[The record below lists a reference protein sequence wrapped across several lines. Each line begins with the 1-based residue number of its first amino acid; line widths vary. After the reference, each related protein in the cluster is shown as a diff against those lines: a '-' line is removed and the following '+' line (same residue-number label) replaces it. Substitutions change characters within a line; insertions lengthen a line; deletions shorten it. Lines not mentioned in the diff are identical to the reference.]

1 MEVEY
6 FGYLV
11 ATGISTGAL
20 YALVALGIVV
30 IYKATEVVNFA
41 HGEMFMLGG
50 FFAYTFHVM
59 LKWPFLPSF
68 IMAVVLAFGVGVLVD
83 RIAFRPLMQRRN
95 LVSVLLAMIGL
106 SFVLK
111 GLARWMWGGKGDYL
125 TFPPLVSPVPLEIG
139 GIMVMSQQ
147 LVVLGAAC
155 VVMIIFGLFF
165 KFTRAGR
172 FMQATADNPKAAKLV
187 GLRTDRVYMYTFG
200 VGAAVASAAAVL
212 MAPLTLLYPDI
223 GFMLFIKAFAAA
235 VLGGLTSIPGAVVG
249 GFLIGIIEQMAAGYI
264 HTSLQEVAAFVVIMV
279 VLVFIPTGLFGQR
292 GVRKV

>member
-1 MEVEY
+1 MEY
-6 FGYLV
+6 LSYLV

-30 IYKATEVVNFA
+30 IYKATQVVNFA

-50 FFAYTFHVM
+50 FFAFTFHVM
-59 LKWPFLPSF
+59 LGWPYLPSF
-68 IMAVVLAFGVGVLVD
+68 ALAVALAFGVGIAVD
-83 RIAFRPLMQRRN
+83 RVAFRPLMQRQT
-95 LVSVLLAMIGL
+95 LVSVLLVMIGL

-111 GLARWMWGGKGDYL
+111 GVARWLWGGKGDYL
-125 TFPPLVSPVPLEIG
+125 TFPPLISPEPLSFA

-155 VVMIIFGLFF
+155 AVMLAFALFF
-165 KFTRAGR
+165 KLTRAGR

-187 GLRTDRVYMYTFG
+187 GLRIDRVYMYTFG
-200 VGAAVASAAAVL
+200 VGSAVAAAAAVL

-249 GFLIGIIEQMAAGYI
+249 GFLIGIIEQLAAGYL
-264 HTSLQEVAAFVVIMV
+264 HTAMQEVAAFIVIMIV
-279 VLVFIPTGLFGQR
+279 MIFIPTGLFGLGR
-292 GVRKV
+292 IRKV

>member
-1 MEVEY
+1 MEY
-6 FGYLV
+6 LSYLV

-30 IYKATEVVNFA
+30 IYKATKVVNFA

-59 LKWPFLPSF
+59 LGWPYLPSF
-68 IMAVVLAFGVGVLVD
+68 ALAVALAFGVGIAVD
-83 RIAFRPLMQRRN
+83 RVAFRPLMQRQT
-95 LVSVLLAMIGL
+95 LVSVLLVMIGL

-111 GLARWMWGGKGDYL
+111 GVARWLWGGKGDYL
-125 TFPPLVSPVPLEIG
+125 TFPPLISPEPLSFA

-155 VVMIIFGLFF
+155 AVMIAFALFF

-187 GLRTDRVYMYTFG
+187 GLRVDRVYMYTFG
-200 VGAAVASAAAVL
+200 VGSAVAAAAAVL

-249 GFLIGIIEQMAAGYI
+249 GFLIGIIEQLAAGYL
-264 HTSLQEVAAFVVIMV
+264 HTAMQEVAAFIVIMIV
-279 VLVFIPTGLFGQR
+279 MIFIPTGLFGLGR
-292 GVRKV
+292 IRKV

>member
-1 MEVEY
+1 MEY
-6 FGYLV
+6 LSYLV

-30 IYKATEVVNFA
+30 IYKATQVVNFA

-50 FFAYTFHVM
+50 FFAFTFHVM
-59 LKWPFLPSF
+59 LGWPYLPSF
-68 IMAVVLAFGVGVLVD
+68 ALAVVLAFAVGIAVD
-83 RIAFRPLMQRRN
+83 RIAFRPLMQRQT
-95 LVSVLLAMIGL
+95 LVSVLLVMIGL

-111 GLARWMWGGKGDYL
+111 GVARWLWGGKGDYL
-125 TFPPLVSPVPLEIG
+125 TFPPLISPEPLSFA

-155 VVMIIFGLFF
+155 AVMIVFALFF
-165 KFTRAGR
+165 KLTRAGR

-200 VGAAVASAAAVL
+200 VGSAVAAAAAVL

-249 GFLIGIIEQMAAGYI
+249 GFLIGIIEQLAAGYL
-264 HTSLQEVAAFVVIMV
+264 HTAMQEVAAFIVIMIV
-279 VLVFIPTGLFGQR
+279 MIFIPTGLFGLGR
-292 GVRKV
+292 VRKV

>member
-1 MEVEY
+1 LEY
-6 FGYLV
+6 FSYLM

-30 IYKATEVVNFA
+30 IYKATQVVNFA

-59 LKWPFLPSF
+59 LEWPFLPSF
-68 IMAVVLAFGVGVLVD
+68 VLAVALAFAVGVAVD
-83 RIAFRPLMQRRN
+83 RIAFRPLMQRQN

-111 GLARWMWGGKGDYL
+111 GVARWLWGGKGDYL
-125 TFPPLVSPVPLEIG
+125 TFPPLVSPTPLSFG

-155 VVMIIFGLFF
+155 VVMIVFGLFF

-249 GFLIGIIEQMAAGYI
+249 GFLIGIIEQLAAGYI
-264 HTSLQEVAAFVVIMV
+264 HTAMQEVAAFIVIMI

-292 GVRKV
+292 GLRKV

>member
-1 MEVEY
+1 MEY
-6 FGYLV
+6 LSYLV

-30 IYKATEVVNFA
+30 IYKATQVVNFA

-50 FFAYTFHVM
+50 FFAFTFHVM
-59 LKWPFLPSF
+59 LGWPYLPSF
-68 IMAVVLAFGVGVLVD
+68 ALAVALAFAVGIAVD
-83 RIAFRPLMQRRN
+83 RIAFRPLMQRQT
-95 LVSVLLAMIGL
+95 LVSVLLVMIGL

-111 GLARWMWGGKGDYL
+111 GVARWLWGGKGDYL
-125 TFPPLVSPVPLEIG
+125 TFPPLISPEPLSFA

-155 VVMIIFGLFF
+155 AVMLVFALFF
-165 KFTRAGR
+165 KLTRAGR
-172 FMQATADNPKAAKLV
+172 FMQATADNQKAAKLV

-200 VGAAVASAAAVL
+200 VGSAVAAAAAVL

-249 GFLIGIIEQMAAGYI
+249 GFLIGIIEQLAAGYL
-264 HTSLQEVAAFVVIMV
+264 HTAMQEVAAFIVIMIV
-279 VLVFIPTGLFGQR
+279 MIFIPTGLFGLGR
-292 GVRKV
+292 IRKV

>member
-1 MEVEY
+1 MEY
-6 FGYLV
+6 LSYLV

-30 IYKATEVVNFA
+30 IYKATQVVNFA

-50 FFAYTFHVM
+50 FFAFTFHVM
-59 LKWPFLPSF
+59 LGWPYLPSF
-68 IMAVVLAFGVGVLVD
+68 ALAVALAFGVGIAVD
-83 RIAFRPLMQRRN
+83 RIAFRPLMQRQT
-95 LVSVLLAMIGL
+95 LVSVLLVMIGL

-111 GLARWMWGGKGDYL
+111 GVARWLWGGKGDYL
-125 TFPPLVSPVPLEIG
+125 TFPPLISPEPLSFG

-155 VVMIIFGLFF
+155 AVMILFALFF
-165 KFTRAGR
+165 KLTRAGR

-200 VGAAVASAAAVL
+200 VGSAVAAAAAVL

-249 GFLIGIIEQMAAGYI
+249 GFLIGIIEQLAAGYI
-264 HTSLQEVAAFVVIMV
+264 HTAMQEVAAFIVIMIV
-279 VLVFIPTGLFGQR
+279 MIFIPTGLFGLGR
-292 GVRKV
+292 IRRV

>member
-1 MEVEY
+1 ME
-6 FGYLV
+6 YLSYLI

-30 IYKATEVVNFA
+30 IYKATQVVNFA

-50 FFAYTFHVM
+50 FFAFTFHVM
-59 LKWPFLPSF
+59 LGWPYLPSF
-68 IMAVVLAFGVGVLVD
+68 ALAVALAFAVGIAVD
-83 RIAFRPLMQRRN
+83 RIAFRPLMQRQT
-95 LVSVLLAMIGL
+95 LVSVLLVMIGL

-111 GLARWMWGGKGDYL
+111 GVARWLWGGKGDYL
-125 TFPPLVSPVPLEIG
+125 TFPPLISPEPLSFA

-155 VVMIIFGLFF
+155 AVMLVFALFF
-165 KFTRAGR
+165 KLTRAGR

-200 VGAAVASAAAVL
+200 VGSAVAAAAAVL

-249 GFLIGIIEQMAAGYI
+249 GFLIGIIEQLAAGYL
-264 HTSLQEVAAFVVIMV
+264 HTAMQEVAAFIVIMIV
-279 VLVFIPTGLFGQR
+279 MIFIPTGLFGLGR
-292 GVRKV
+292 VRKV

>member
-1 MEVEY
+1 MEY
-6 FGYLV
+6 LSYLV

-30 IYKATEVVNFA
+30 IYKATQVVNFA

-50 FFAYTFHVM
+50 FFAFTFHVM
-59 LKWPFLPSF
+59 LGWPYLPSF
-68 IMAVVLAFGVGVLVD
+68 ALAVALAFGVGIAVD
-83 RIAFRPLMQRRN
+83 RIAFRPLMQRQT
-95 LVSVLLAMIGL
+95 LVSVLLVMIGL

-111 GLARWMWGGKGDYL
+111 GVARWLWGGKGDYL
-125 TFPPLVSPVPLEIG
+125 TFPPLISPEPLSFA

-155 VVMIIFGLFF
+155 AVMLVFALFF
-165 KFTRAGR
+165 KLTRAGR

-200 VGAAVASAAAVL
+200 VGSAVAAAAAVL

-249 GFLIGIIEQMAAGYI
+249 GFLIGIIEQLAAGYL
-264 HTSLQEVAAFVVIMV
+264 HTAMQEVAAFIVIMIV
-279 VLVFIPTGLFGQR
+279 MIFIPTGLFGLGR
-292 GVRKV
+292 IRKV

>member
-1 MEVEY
+1 MEY
-6 FGYLV
+6 FSYLM

-30 IYKATEVVNFA
+30 IYKSTEVVNFA

-50 FFAYTFHVM
+50 FFAFTFHVM
-59 LKWPFLPSF
+59 FGWSYVISF
-68 IMAVVLAFGVGVLVD
+68 VLAVAFAFAVGVAVD
-83 RIAFRPLMQRRN
+83 RVAFRPLMQRRN

-111 GLARWMWGGKGDYL
+111 GVARWLWGGKGDYL
-125 TFPPLVSPVPLEIG
+125 TFPPLISPEPLSFL

-147 LVVLGAAC
+147 LVVLAAAC
-155 VVMIIFGLFF
+155 VVMIAFGLFF
-165 KFTRAGR
+165 RLTRAGS
-172 FMQATADNPKAAKLV
+172 FMRATADNPRAAKLV
-187 GLRTDRVYMYTFG
+187 GLRTDRIYMYTFG
-200 VGAAVASAAAVL
+200 VGSAVAAAAAVL

-235 VLGGLTSIPGAVVG
+235 VLGGLTSIPGAVIG
-249 GFLIGIIEQMAAGYI
+249 GFLIGIIEQLAAGYV
-264 HTSLQEVAAFVVIMV
+264 HTAMQEVAAFIVIMF

-292 GVRKV
+292 RTRKI

>member
-1 MEVEY
+1 ME
-6 FGYLV
+6 YLSYLI

-30 IYKATEVVNFA
+30 IYKATQVVNFA

-50 FFAYTFHVM
+50 FFAFTFHVM
-59 LKWPFLPSF
+59 LGWPYLPSF
-68 IMAVVLAFGVGVLVD
+68 ALAVALAFAVGIAVD
-83 RIAFRPLMQRRN
+83 RIAFRPLMQRQT
-95 LVSVLLAMIGL
+95 LVSVLLVMIGL

-111 GLARWMWGGKGDYL
+111 GVARWLWGGKGDYL
-125 TFPPLVSPVPLEIG
+125 TFPPLISPEPLSFA

-155 VVMIIFGLFF
+155 AVMLVFALFF
-165 KFTRAGR
+165 KLTRAGR
-172 FMQATADNPKAAKLV
+172 FMQATADNQKAAKLV

-200 VGAAVASAAAVL
+200 VGSAVAAAAAVL

-249 GFLIGIIEQMAAGYI
+249 GFLIGIIEQLAAGYL
-264 HTSLQEVAAFVVIMV
+264 HTAMQEVAAFIVIMIV
-279 VLVFIPTGLFGQR
+279 MIFIPTGLFGLGR
-292 GVRKV
+292 IRKV

>member
-1 MEVEY
+1 MEY
-6 FGYLV
+6 LSYLV

-30 IYKATEVVNFA
+30 IYKATQVVNFA

-50 FFAYTFHVM
+50 FFAFTFHVM
-59 LKWPFLPSF
+59 LGWPYLPSF
-68 IMAVVLAFGVGVLVD
+68 ALAVALAFGVGIAVD
-83 RIAFRPLMQRRN
+83 RIAFRPLMQRQT
-95 LVSVLLAMIGL
+95 LVSVLLVMIGL

-111 GLARWMWGGKGDYL
+111 GVARWLWGGKGDYL
-125 TFPPLVSPVPLEIG
+125 TFPPLISPEPLSFA

-155 VVMIIFGLFF
+155 AVMVVFALFF
-165 KFTRAGR
+165 KLTRAGR

-200 VGAAVASAAAVL
+200 VGSAVAAAAAVL

-249 GFLIGIIEQMAAGYI
+249 GFLIGIIEQLAAGYL
-264 HTSLQEVAAFVVIMV
+264 HTAMQEVAAFIVIMIV
-279 VLVFIPTGLFGQR
+279 MIFIPTGLFGLGR
-292 GVRKV
+292 IRKV

>member
-1 MEVEY
+1 MEY
-6 FGYLV
+6 FSYLM

-30 IYKATEVVNFA
+30 IYKSTEVVNFA

-50 FFAYTFHVM
+50 FFAFTFHVM
-59 LKWPFLPSF
+59 FGWSYLLSF
-68 IMAVVLAFGVGVLVD
+68 VLAVASAFAVGIAVD
-83 RIAFRPLMQRRN
+83 RVAFRPLMQRQT

-111 GLARWMWGGKGDYL
+111 GVARWLWGGKGDYL
-125 TFPPLVSPVPLEIG
+125 TFPPLVSPEPLSFF

-147 LVVLGAAC
+147 LVVLVAAS
-155 VVMIIFGLFF
+155 VVMTAFALFF
-165 KFTRAGR
+165 RLTRAGS
-172 FMQATADNPKAAKLV
+172 FMRATADNPRAAKLV
-187 GLRTDRVYMYTFG
+187 GLRTDRIYMYTFG
-200 VGAAVASAAAVL
+200 VGSAVAAAAAVL

-249 GFLIGIIEQMAAGYI
+249 GFLIGIIEQLAAGYV
-264 HTSLQEVAAFVVIMV
+264 HTAMQEVAAFIVIIF
-279 VLVFIPTGLFGQR
+279 VLVFIPTGIFGQR
-292 GVRKV
+292 RTRKV

>member
-1 MEVEY
+1 MEY
-6 FGYLV
+6 LSYLV

-30 IYKATEVVNFA
+30 IYKATKVVNFA

-59 LKWPFLPSF
+59 LGWPYLLSF
-68 IMAVVLAFGVGVLVD
+68 ALAVALAFGVGIAVD
-83 RIAFRPLMQRRN
+83 RVAFRPLMQRQT
-95 LVSVLLAMIGL
+95 LVSVLLVMIGL

-111 GLARWMWGGKGDYL
+111 GVARWLWGGKGDYL
-125 TFPPLVSPVPLEIG
+125 TFPPLISPEPLSFA

-155 VVMIIFGLFF
+155 AVMVAFALFF
-165 KFTRAGR
+165 KLTRAGR

-187 GLRTDRVYMYTFG
+187 GLRVDRVYMYTFG
-200 VGAAVASAAAVL
+200 VGSAVAAAAAVL

-249 GFLIGIIEQMAAGYI
+249 GFLIGIIEQLAAGYL
-264 HTSLQEVAAFVVIMV
+264 HTAMQEVAAFIVIMIV
-279 VLVFIPTGLFGQR
+279 MIFIPTGLFGLGR
-292 GVRKV
+292 IRKV

>member
-1 MEVEY
+1 MEY
-6 FGYLV
+6 LSYLV

-30 IYKATEVVNFA
+30 IYKATQVVNFA

-50 FFAYTFHVM
+50 FFAFTFHVM
-59 LKWPFLPSF
+59 LGWPYLPSF
-68 IMAVVLAFGVGVLVD
+68 ALAVALAFAVGIAVD
-83 RIAFRPLMQRRN
+83 RIAFRPLMQRQT
-95 LVSVLLAMIGL
+95 LVSVLLVMIGL

-111 GLARWMWGGKGDYL
+111 GVARWLWGGKGDYL
-125 TFPPLVSPVPLEIG
+125 TFPPLISPEPLSFA

-155 VVMIIFGLFF
+155 AVMLVFALFF
-165 KFTRAGR
+165 KLTRAGR

-200 VGAAVASAAAVL
+200 VGSAVAAAAAVL

-249 GFLIGIIEQMAAGYI
+249 GFLIGIIEQLAAGYL
-264 HTSLQEVAAFVVIMV
+264 HTAMQEVAAFIVIMFV
-279 VLVFIPTGLFGQR
+279 MIFIPTGLFGLGR
-292 GVRKV
+292 IRKV

>member
-1 MEVEY
+1 MEY
-6 FGYLV
+6 FSYLM

-30 IYKATEVVNFA
+30 IYKSTEVVNFA

-50 FFAYTFHVM
+50 FFAFTFHVM
-59 LKWPFLPSF
+59 FGWSYVLSF
-68 IMAVVLAFGVGVLVD
+68 ALAVAAAFAVGIAVD
-83 RIAFRPLMQRRN
+83 RVAFRPLMQRQT

-111 GLARWMWGGKGDYL
+111 GVARWLWGGKGDYL
-125 TFPPLVSPVPLEIG
+125 TFPPLVSPEPLSFL

-147 LVVLGAAC
+147 LVVLAAAC
-155 VVMIIFGLFF
+155 VVMIAFGLFF
-165 KFTRAGR
+165 RLTRAGS
-172 FMQATADNPKAAKLV
+172 FMRATADNPRAARLV

-200 VGAAVASAAAVL
+200 VGSAVAAAAAVL

-249 GFLIGIIEQMAAGYI
+249 GFLIGIIEQLAAGYV
-264 HTSLQEVAAFVVIMV
+264 HTAMQEVAAFIVIIF

-292 GVRKV
+292 RLRKV

>member
-1 MEVEY
+1 MEY
-6 FGYLV
+6 LSYLV

-30 IYKATEVVNFA
+30 IYKATQVVNFA

-50 FFAYTFHVM
+50 FFAFTFHVM
-59 LKWPFLPSF
+59 LGWPYLPSF
-68 IMAVVLAFGVGVLVD
+68 VLAVALAFGVGIAVD
-83 RIAFRPLMQRRN
+83 RIAFRPLMQRQT
-95 LVSVLLAMIGL
+95 LVSVLLVMIGL

-111 GLARWMWGGKGDYL
+111 GVARWLWGGKGDYL
-125 TFPPLVSPVPLEIG
+125 TFPPLISPEPLSFA

-155 VVMIIFGLFF
+155 AVMIVFALFF
-165 KFTRAGR
+165 KLTRAGR

-200 VGAAVASAAAVL
+200 VGSAVAAAAAVL

-223 GFMLFIKAFAAA
+223 GFMLFVKAFAAA

-249 GFLIGIIEQMAAGYI
+249 GFLIGIIEQLAAGYL
-264 HTSLQEVAAFVVIMV
+264 HTAMQEVAAFIVIMIV
-279 VLVFIPTGLFGQR
+279 MIFIPTGLFGLGR
-292 GVRKV
+292 IRKV

>member
-1 MEVEY
+1 MEY
-6 FGYLV
+6 FSYLM

-30 IYKATEVVNFA
+30 IYKSTEVVNFA

-50 FFAYTFHVM
+50 FFAFTFHVM
-59 LKWPFLPSF
+59 FGWSYVLSF
-68 IMAVVLAFGVGVLVD
+68 VLAVAAAFAVGIAVD
-83 RIAFRPLMQRRN
+83 RVAFRPLMQRQT

-111 GLARWMWGGKGDYL
+111 GVARWLWGGKGDYL
-125 TFPPLVSPVPLEIG
+125 TFPPLVSPEPLSFL

-147 LVVLGAAC
+147 LVVLAAAC
-155 VVMIIFGLFF
+155 VVMIAFGLFF
-165 KFTRAGR
+165 RLTRAGS
-172 FMQATADNPKAAKLV
+172 FMRATADNPRAARLV

-200 VGAAVASAAAVL
+200 VGSAVAAAAAVL

-249 GFLIGIIEQMAAGYI
+249 GFLIGIIEQLAAGYV
-264 HTSLQEVAAFVVIMV
+264 HTAMQEVAAFIVIIF

-292 GVRKV
+292 RLRKV

>member
-1 MEVEY
+1 MEY
-6 FGYLV
+6 LSYLV

-30 IYKATEVVNFA
+30 IYKATKVVNFA

-59 LKWPFLPSF
+59 LGWPYLPSF
-68 IMAVVLAFGVGVLVD
+68 ALAVALAFGVGIAVD
-83 RIAFRPLMQRRN
+83 RVAFRPLMQRQT
-95 LVSVLLAMIGL
+95 LVSVLLVMIGL

-111 GLARWMWGGKGDYL
+111 GVARWLWGGKGDYL
-125 TFPPLVSPVPLEIG
+125 TFPPLISPEPLSFG

-155 VVMIIFGLFF
+155 AVMVAFALFF

-187 GLRTDRVYMYTFG
+187 GLRVDRVYMYTFG
-200 VGAAVASAAAVL
+200 VGSAVAAAAAVL

-249 GFLIGIIEQMAAGYI
+249 GFLIGIIEQLAAGYL
-264 HTSLQEVAAFVVIMV
+264 HTAMQEVAAFIVIMIV
-279 VLVFIPTGLFGQR
+279 MIFIPTGLFGLGR
-292 GVRKV
+292 IRKV

>member
-1 MEVEY
+1 ME
-6 FGYLV
+6 YLSYLI

-30 IYKATEVVNFA
+30 IYKATQVVNFA

-50 FFAYTFHVM
+50 FFAFTFHVM
-59 LKWPFLPSF
+59 LGWPYLPSF
-68 IMAVVLAFGVGVLVD
+68 ALAVALAFAVGIAVD
-83 RIAFRPLMQRRN
+83 RIAFRPLMQRQT
-95 LVSVLLAMIGL
+95 LVSVLLVMIGL

-111 GLARWMWGGKGDYL
+111 GVARWLWGGKGDYL
-125 TFPPLVSPVPLEIG
+125 TFPPLISPEPLSFA

-155 VVMIIFGLFF
+155 AVMIVFALFF
-165 KFTRAGR
+165 KLTRAGR
-172 FMQATADNPKAAKLV
+172 FMQATADNQKAAKLV

-200 VGAAVASAAAVL
+200 VGSAVAAAAAVL

-249 GFLIGIIEQMAAGYI
+249 GFLIGIIEQLAAGYL
-264 HTSLQEVAAFVVIMV
+264 HTAMQEVAAFIVIMIV
-279 VLVFIPTGLFGQR
+279 MIFIPTGLFGLGR
-292 GVRKV
+292 VRKV

>member
-1 MEVEY
+1 MEY
-6 FGYLV
+6 LSYLV

-30 IYKATEVVNFA
+30 IYKATQVVNFA

-50 FFAYTFHVM
+50 FFAFTFHVM
-59 LKWPFLPSF
+59 LGWPYLPSF
-68 IMAVVLAFGVGVLVD
+68 ALAVALAFAVGIGVD
-83 RIAFRPLMQRRN
+83 RIAFRPLMQRQT
-95 LVSVLLAMIGL
+95 LVSVLLVMIGL

-111 GLARWMWGGKGDYL
+111 GVARWLWGGKGDYL
-125 TFPPLVSPVPLEIG
+125 TFPPLISPEPLSFA

-155 VVMIIFGLFF
+155 VVMLVFALFF
-165 KFTRAGR
+165 KLTRAGK
-172 FMQATADNPKAAKLV
+172 FMQATADNQKAAKLV

-200 VGAAVASAAAVL
+200 VGSAVAAAAAVL

-249 GFLIGIIEQMAAGYI
+249 GFLIGIIEQLAAGYL
-264 HTSLQEVAAFVVIMV
+264 HTAMQEVAAFIVIMIV
-279 VLVFIPTGLFGQR
+279 MIFIPTGLFGLGR
-292 GVRKV
+292 IRKV

>member
-1 MEVEY
+1 MEY
-6 FGYLV
+6 LSYLV

-30 IYKATEVVNFA
+30 IYKATQVVNFA

-50 FFAYTFHVM
+50 FFAFTFHVM
-59 LKWPFLPSF
+59 LGWPYLPSF
-68 IMAVVLAFGVGVLVD
+68 ALAVALAFVVGIAVD
-83 RIAFRPLMQRRN
+83 RIAFRPLMQRQT
-95 LVSVLLAMIGL
+95 LVSVLLVMIGL

-111 GLARWMWGGKGDYL
+111 GVARWLWGGKGDYL
-125 TFPPLVSPVPLEIG
+125 TFPPLISPEPLSFA

-155 VVMIIFGLFF
+155 AVMLVFALFF
-165 KFTRAGR
+165 KLTRAGR

-187 GLRTDRVYMYTFG
+187 GLRTDRVYMYTFA
-200 VGAAVASAAAVL
+200 VGSAVAAAAAVL

-249 GFLIGIIEQMAAGYI
+249 GFLIGIIEQLAAGYL
-264 HTSLQEVAAFVVIMV
+264 HTAMQEVAAFIVIMIV
-279 VLVFIPTGLFGQR
+279 MIFIPTGLFGLGR
-292 GVRKV
+292 IRKV

>member
-1 MEVEY
+1 MEY
-6 FGYLV
+6 LSYLV

-30 IYKATEVVNFA
+30 IYKATQVVNFA

-50 FFAYTFHVM
+50 FFAFTFHVM
-59 LKWPFLPSF
+59 LGWPYLPSF
-68 IMAVVLAFGVGVLVD
+68 ALAVALAFAVGIAVD
-83 RIAFRPLMQRRN
+83 RIAFRPLMQRQT
-95 LVSVLLAMIGL
+95 LVSVLLVMIGL

-111 GLARWMWGGKGDYL
+111 GVARWLWGGKGDYL
-125 TFPPLVSPVPLEIG
+125 TFPPLISPEPLSFG

-155 VVMIIFGLFF
+155 AVMIVFALFF
-165 KFTRAGR
+165 KLTRAGR

-200 VGAAVASAAAVL
+200 VGSAVAAAAAVL

-249 GFLIGIIEQMAAGYI
+249 GFLIGIIEQLAAGYL
-264 HTSLQEVAAFVVIMV
+264 HTAMQEVAAFIVIMIV
-279 VLVFIPTGLFGQR
+279 MIFIPTGLFGLGR
-292 GVRKV
+292 VRKV

>member
-1 MEVEY
+1 MEY
-6 FGYLV
+6 LSYLV

-30 IYKATEVVNFA
+30 IYKATKVVNFA

-50 FFAYTFHVM
+50 FFAFTFHVM
-59 LKWPFLPSF
+59 LGWPYLPSF
-68 IMAVVLAFGVGVLVD
+68 ALAVALAFGVGIAVD
-83 RIAFRPLMQRRN
+83 RVAFRPLMQRQT
-95 LVSVLLAMIGL
+95 LVSVLLVMIGL

-111 GLARWMWGGKGDYL
+111 GVARWLWGGKGDYL
-125 TFPPLVSPVPLEIG
+125 TFPPLISPEPLSFA

-155 VVMIIFGLFF
+155 AVMIVFALFF
-165 KFTRAGR
+165 KLTRAGR

-187 GLRTDRVYMYTFG
+187 GLRVDRVYMYTFG
-200 VGAAVASAAAVL
+200 VGSAVAAAAAVL

-223 GFMLFIKAFAAA
+223 GFMLFVKAFAAA

-249 GFLIGIIEQMAAGYI
+249 GFLIGIIEQLAAGYL
-264 HTSLQEVAAFVVIMV
+264 HTAMQEVAAFIVIMIV
-279 VLVFIPTGLFGQR
+279 MIFIPTGLFGLGR
-292 GVRKV
+292 IRKV

>member
-1 MEVEY
+1 MEY
-6 FGYLV
+6 LSYLV

-30 IYKATEVVNFA
+30 IYKATQVVNFA

-50 FFAYTFHVM
+50 FFAFTFHVM
-59 LKWPFLPSF
+59 LGWPYLPSF
-68 IMAVVLAFGVGVLVD
+68 ALAVALAFGVGIAVD
-83 RIAFRPLMQRRN
+83 RVAFRPLMQRQT
-95 LVSVLLAMIGL
+95 LVSVLLVMIGL

-111 GLARWMWGGKGDYL
+111 GVARWLWGGKGDYL
-125 TFPPLVSPVPLEIG
+125 TFPPLISPEPLSFG

-155 VVMIIFGLFF
+155 AVMLVFALFF
-165 KFTRAGR
+165 KLTRAGR

-200 VGAAVASAAAVL
+200 VGSAVAAAAAVL

-249 GFLIGIIEQMAAGYI
+249 GFLIGIIEQLAAGYL
-264 HTSLQEVAAFVVIMV
+264 HTAMQEVAAFIVIMIV
-279 VLVFIPTGLFGQR
+279 MIFIPTGLFGLGR
-292 GVRKV
+292 IRKV

>member
-1 MEVEY
+1 MEY
-6 FGYLV
+6 LSYLV

-30 IYKATEVVNFA
+30 IYKATQVVNFA

-50 FFAYTFHVM
+50 FFAFTFHVM
-59 LKWPFLPSF
+59 LGWPYLPSF
-68 IMAVVLAFGVGVLVD
+68 ALAVALAFAVGIAVD
-83 RIAFRPLMQRRN
+83 RIAFRPLMQRQT
-95 LVSVLLAMIGL
+95 LVSVLLVMIGL

-111 GLARWMWGGKGDYL
+111 GVARWLWGGKGDYL
-125 TFPPLVSPVPLEIG
+125 TFPPLISPEPLSFG

-155 VVMIIFGLFF
+155 AVMIVFALFF
-165 KFTRAGR
+165 KLTRAGR

-200 VGAAVASAAAVL
+200 VGSAVAAAAAVL

-249 GFLIGIIEQMAAGYI
+249 GFLIGIIEQLAAGYL
-264 HTSLQEVAAFVVIMV
+264 HTAMQEVAAFIVIMIV
-279 VLVFIPTGLFGQR
+279 MIFIPTGLFGLGR
-292 GVRKV
+292 IRKV

>member
-1 MEVEY
+1 LEY
-6 FGYLV
+6 FSYLM

-30 IYKATEVVNFA
+30 IYKSTQVVNFA

-50 FFAYTFHVM
+50 FLGYTFHVM
-59 LKWPFLPSF
+59 LDWPYLLSF
-68 IMAVVLAFGVGVLVD
+68 VLAVGVGFVLGIAVD
-83 RIAFRPLMQRRN
+83 RIAFRPLMQRQN
-95 LVSVLLAMIGL
+95 MVSVLLAMIGL

-111 GLARWMWGGKGDYL
+111 GVARWMWGGKGDYL
-125 TFPPLVSPVPLEIG
+125 SFPPLVSPTPISFG

-155 VVMIIFGLFF
+155 LVMVAFAVFF

-187 GLRTDRVYMYTFG
+187 GLRTDRVYMYTFA
-200 VGAAVASAAAVL
+200 VGSAVAAAAAVL

-223 GFMLFIKAFAAA
+223 GFALFIKAFAAA

-264 HTSLQEVAAFVVIMV
+264 HSSLQEVAAFVVIML
-279 VLVFIPTGLFGQR
+279 VLTFIPTGLFGQR
-292 GVRKV
+292 RLRKV

>member
-1 MEVEY
+1 ME
-6 FGYLV
+6 YLSYLI

-30 IYKATEVVNFA
+30 IYKATQVVNFA

-50 FFAYTFHVM
+50 FFAFTFHVM
-59 LKWPFLPSF
+59 LGWPYLPSF
-68 IMAVVLAFGVGVLVD
+68 ALAVALAFAVGIAVD
-83 RIAFRPLMQRRN
+83 RIAFRPLMQRQT
-95 LVSVLLAMIGL
+95 LVSVLLVMIGL

-111 GLARWMWGGKGDYL
+111 GVARWLWGGKGDYL
-125 TFPPLVSPVPLEIG
+125 TFPPLISPEPLSFA

-155 VVMIIFGLFF
+155 AVMVVFALFF
-165 KFTRAGR
+165 KLTRAGR

-200 VGAAVASAAAVL
+200 VGSAVAAAAAVL

-249 GFLIGIIEQMAAGYI
+249 GFLIGIIEQLAAGYL
-264 HTSLQEVAAFVVIMV
+264 HTAMQEVAAFIVIMIV
-279 VLVFIPTGLFGQR
+279 MIFIPTGLFGLGR
-292 GVRKV
+292 IRKV